1 MVYKNIF
8 SVFSFLTI
16 IPIKTYDL
24 KYIAQNMY
32 LFPLVGLI
40 IGIAIGIVSFFIFS
54 YLESFILG
62 FIITATIIGITGLHH
77 SDALSDLADGLMAKG
92 SSEFKH
98 KVMSDPR
105 IGTAGTVVLII
116 YIIGM
121 IIFVSNIEEKIKL
134 VSVIII
140 AEVLSKYSMVLQC
153 YIGKSAWIGMNSI
166 FIKEMKNKKK
176 FLVSNLIL
184 ITSIIFFGLN
194 FYHEIIISLLTML
207 VISIVL
213 SLIANRSFGGISGDV
228 IGASNEISRFFI
240 YLIYS
245 LY

>member
-1 MVYKNIF
+1 
-8 SVFSFLTI
+8 
-16 IPIKTYDL
+16 
-24 KYIAQNMY
+24 MY

-40 IGIAIGIVSFFIFS
+40 IGIAIGFLSSLIFAYLPSFV
-54 YLESFILG
+54 LG
-62 FIITATIIGITGLHH
+62 FIITATILGITGLHH

-92 SSEFKH
+92 SKEFKH

-105 IGTAGTVVLII
+105 NGTAGTVVLIF

-121 IIFVSNIEEKIKL
+121 IIFVSTIEDKIKL

-153 YIGKSAWIGMNSI
+153 HIGKSAWIGLNLI
-166 FIKEMKNKKK
+166 FIKEMKHKKK

-184 ITSIIFFGLN
+184 T
-194 FYHEIIISLLTML
+194 ISLILFGFNLYYMIASLLIML
-207 VISIVL
+207 VVSLVL

-228 IGASNEISRFFI
+228 IGATNEVSRFFI
-240 YLIYS
+240 YLFYS
-245 LY
+245 IF

>member
-1 MVYKNIF
+1 LVYNNIF
-8 SVFSFLTI
+8 SAISFLTI

-24 KYIAQNMY
+24 RYVAQNMY

-40 IGIAIGIVSFFIFS
+40 IGIAIAVLSFLLFS
-54 YLESFILG
+54 YLQSFILG

-92 SSEFKH
+92 SIEFKH

-105 IGTAGTVVLII
+105 IGTAGTIVLIF

-153 YIGKSAWIGMNSI
+153 YTGKSAWLGMNSI

-176 FLVSNLIL
+176 FIVSNLIL
-184 ITSIIFFGLN
+184 ITSIILFGFN
-194 FYHEIIISLLTML
+194 FYYEIASLLTIL
-207 VISIVL
+207 VISIVI

-228 IGASNEISRFFI
+228 IGATNEISRFFI

-245 LY
+245 VF

>member
-1 MVYKNIF
+1 LVYNNIF

-24 KYIAQNMY
+24 KYVAKNMY

-40 IGIAIGIVSFFIFS
+40 IGIAIGILSFLLFS
-54 YLESFILG
+54 NLPSFVLG
-62 FIITATIIGITGLHH
+62 LIITATILGITGLHH

-92 SSEFKH
+92 SKEFKH

-105 IGTAGTVVLII
+105 NGTAGTVVLIF

-121 IIFVSNIEEKIKL
+121 IIFVSNIEDKIKL

-153 YIGKSAWIGMNSI
+153 YIGKSAWIGLNLI

-176 FLVSNLIL
+176 FLASNLIL
-184 ITSIIFFGLN
+184 TISLILFGFN
-194 FYHEIIISLLTML
+194 FYHMIASLLIML
-207 VISIVL
+207 VITIVL
-213 SLIANRSFGGISGDV
+213 LFIANRSFGGISGDV
-228 IGASNEISRFFI
+228 IGATNEISRFFI

-245 LY
+245 VF

>member
-1 MVYKNIF
+1 MVYNNIF

-24 KYIAQNMY
+24 KYVAKNMY

-40 IGIAIGIVSFFIFS
+40 IGIAIGFLSSLIFAYLPSFV
-54 YLESFILG
+54 LG
-62 FIITATIIGITGLHH
+62 FIITATILGITGLHH

-92 SSEFKH
+92 SKEFKH

-105 IGTAGTVVLII
+105 NGTAGTVVLIF

-121 IIFVSNIEEKIKL
+121 IIFVSTIEDKIKL

-153 YIGKSAWIGMNSI
+153 HIGKSAWIGLNLI
-166 FIKEMKNKKK
+166 FIKEMKHKKK

-184 ITSIIFFGLN
+184 T
-194 FYHEIIISLLTML
+194 ISLILFGFNLYYMIASLLIML
-207 VISIVL
+207 VVSLVL

-228 IGASNEISRFFI
+228 IGATNEISRFFI
-240 YLIYS
+240 YLFYS
-245 LY
+245 IF

>member
-1 MVYKNIF
+1 MVYNNIF

-24 KYIAQNMY
+24 KYVAKNMY

-40 IGIAIGIVSFFIFS
+40 IGIAIGFLSFFLFP
-54 YLESFILG
+54 YLPSFVLG
-62 FIITATIIGITGLHH
+62 FIVTATILGITGLHH

-92 SSEFKH
+92 SKEFKH

-105 IGTAGTVVLII
+105 NGTAGTVVLIF

-121 IIFVSNIEEKIKL
+121 IIFVSTIEDKIKL
-134 VSVIII
+134 ISVIII

-153 YIGKSAWIGMNSI
+153 YIGKSAWIGLNLI

-184 ITSIIFFGLN
+184 T
-194 FYHEIIISLLTML
+194 ISLILFGFNSYHMIASLLIML
-207 VISIVL
+207 VISLVL

-228 IGASNEISRFFI
+228 IGATNEISRFFI
-240 YLIYS
+240 YLFYS
-245 LY
+245 IF

>member
-1 MVYKNIF
+1 MVYNNIF
-8 SVFSFLTI
+8 SAFSFLTI

-24 KYIAQNMY
+24 RYVAQNMY

-40 IGIAIGIVSFFIFS
+40 IGIAIAVLSFLLFS
-54 YLESFILG
+54 YLQSFILG

-92 SSEFKH
+92 SIEFKH

-105 IGTAGTVVLII
+105 IGTAGTIVLIF

-121 IIFVSNIEEKIKL
+121 VIFVSNIEEKIKL
-134 VSVIII
+134 FSVIII

-153 YIGKSAWIGMNSI
+153 YIGKSAWKGMNSI

-176 FLVSNLIL
+176 FIVSNLIL
-184 ITSIIFFGLN
+184 ITSIVLFGFN
-194 FYHEIIISLLTML
+194 FYYEMASLLTIL
-207 VISIVL
+207 VIVLVL
-213 SLIANRSFGGISGDV
+213 SLIANRSFGGLSGDV
-228 IGASNEISRFFI
+228 IGATNEISRFFI

-245 LY
+245 IF

>member
-1 MVYKNIF
+1 LVYNNIF

-24 KYIAQNMY
+24 KYVAKNMY

-40 IGIAIGIVSFFIFS
+40 IGIATGILSFLLFS
-54 YLESFILG
+54 NLPSFVLG
-62 FIITATIIGITGLHH
+62 LIITATILGIAGLHH

-92 SSEFKH
+92 SKEFKH

-105 IGTAGTVVLII
+105 NGTAGTVVLIF

-121 IIFVSNIEEKIKL
+121 IIFVSNIEDKIKL

-153 YIGKSAWIGMNSI
+153 YIGKSAWIGLNLI

-184 ITSIIFFGLN
+184 TISLILFGFN
-194 FYHEIIISLLTML
+194 FYHMIASLLIML
-207 VISIVL
+207 VITIVL
-213 SLIANRSFGGISGDV
+213 LFIANRSFGGISGDV
-228 IGASNEISRFFI
+228 IGATNEISRFFI

-245 LY
+245 VF

>member
-1 MVYKNIF
+1 MVYNNIF
-8 SVFSFLTI
+8 SAFSFLTI

-24 KYIAQNMY
+24 RYVAQNMY

-40 IGIAIGIVSFFIFS
+40 IGIAIAVLSFLLFS
-54 YLESFILG
+54 YLQSFILG
-62 FIITATIIGITGLHH
+62 FVITATIIGITGLHH

-92 SSEFKH
+92 SIEFKH

-105 IGTAGTVVLII
+105 IGTAGTIVLIF

-121 IIFVSNIEEKIKL
+121 VIFVSNIEEKIKL

-176 FLVSNLIL
+176 FIVSNLIL
-184 ITSIIFFGLN
+184 ITSIILFGFN
-194 FYHEIIISLLTML
+194 FYYEIASLLTIL
-207 VISIVL
+207 VISVVI

-228 IGASNEISRFFI
+228 IGATNEISRFFI

-245 LY
+245 VF

>member
-1 MVYKNIF
+1 MVYNNIF

-16 IPIKTYDL
+16 IPIKNYDL
-24 KYIAQNMY
+24 KYVAKNMY
-32 LFPLVGLI
+32 LFPLVGLL
-40 IGIAIGIVSFFIFS
+40 IGIAIGFLSFLLFS
-54 YLESFILG
+54 YLPSFVLG
-62 FIITATIIGITGLHH
+62 FIIIATILGITGLHH

-92 SSEFKH
+92 SKEFKH

-105 IGTAGTVVLII
+105 NGTAGTVVLIF

-121 IIFVSNIEEKIKL
+121 IIFVSYIDDKIKL
-134 VSVIII
+134 ISVIII

-153 YIGKSAWIGMNSI
+153 YIGKSAWIGLNLI

-176 FLVSNLIL
+176 FLVSNIILTISLIL
-184 ITSIIFFGLN
+184 FGFN
-194 FYHEIIISLLTML
+194 FYHMIASLLIML

-228 IGASNEISRFFI
+228 IGATNEISRFFI
-240 YLIYS
+240 YLFYS
-245 LY
+245 IF

>member
-1 MVYKNIF
+1 MVYNNIF

-24 KYIAQNMY
+24 KYVAKNMY

-40 IGIAIGIVSFFIFS
+40 IGIAIGFLSSLLFPYLPSFV
-54 YLESFILG
+54 LG
-62 FIITATIIGITGLHH
+62 FIITATILGITGLHH

-92 SSEFKH
+92 SKEFKH

-105 IGTAGTVVLII
+105 NGTAGTVVLIF

-121 IIFVSNIEEKIKL
+121 IIFVSTIEDKIKL

-153 YIGKSAWIGMNSI
+153 HIGKSAWIGLNLI

-184 ITSIIFFGLN
+184 TISLILFGFN
-194 FYHEIIISLLTML
+194 FYHMIASLLIML
-207 VISIVL
+207 VISLVL
-213 SLIANRSFGGISGDV
+213 SFIANRSFGGISGDV
-228 IGASNEISRFFI
+228 IGATNEISRFFI
-240 YLIYS
+240 YLVYS
-245 LY
+245 IF

>member
-1 MVYKNIF
+1 LVYNNIF

-16 IPIKTYDL
+16 IPIKNYDL
-24 KYIAQNMY
+24 RYIAQNMY

-40 IGIAIGIVSFFIFS
+40 IGIAIGVLSFILFS
-54 YLESFILG
+54 YLQSFMLG
-62 FIITATIIGITGLHH
+62 FIITATIIGISGLHH
-77 SDALSDLADGLMAKG
+77 TDALSDLADGLMAKG

-105 IGTAGTVVLII
+105 IGTAGTVVLIF

-134 VSVIII
+134 ISVIII

-153 YIGKSAWIGMNSI
+153 YLGKSAWIGMNSI

-176 FLVSNLIL
+176 FIVSNLIL
-184 ITSIIFFGLN
+184 TTSIILFGFN
-194 FYHEIIISLLTML
+194 FYHEIASLSTMF

-213 SLIANRSFGGISGDV
+213 LLIANRSFGGISGDV
-228 IGASNEISRFFI
+228 IGATNEISRFFI

-245 LY
+245 VF

>member
-1 MVYKNIF
+1 LVYNNIF

-24 KYIAQNMY
+24 KYVAENMY

-40 IGIAIGIVSFFIFS
+40 IGIAIGMLSFLLFS
-54 YLESFILG
+54 YLPSFVLG
-62 FIITATIIGITGLHH
+62 FIITVTILGITGLHH

-92 SSEFKH
+92 SKEFKH

-105 IGTAGTVVLII
+105 NGTAGTVVLIF

-121 IIFVSNIEEKIKL
+121 IIFVSNIEDKIKL

-153 YIGKSAWIGMNSI
+153 YIGKSAWIGLNLI

-176 FLVSNLIL
+176 FLVSNIILTISLIL
-184 ITSIIFFGLN
+184 FGFN
-194 FYHEIIISLLTML
+194 FYHVVASLLTML
-207 VISIVL
+207 VISLVL
-213 SLIANRSFGGISGDV
+213 SLIANRTLGGISGDV
-228 IGASNEISRFFI
+228 IGATNEISRFFI

-245 LY
+245 IF

>member
-1 MVYKNIF
+1 LVYNNIF

-24 KYIAQNMY
+24 RYVAQNMY

-40 IGIAIGIVSFFIFS
+40 IGIAIAVLSFLLFS
-54 YLESFILG
+54 YLQSFILG
-62 FIITATIIGITGLHH
+62 FVITATIIGITGLHH

-92 SSEFKH
+92 SIEFKH

-105 IGTAGTVVLII
+105 IGTAGTIVLIF

-121 IIFVSNIEEKIKL
+121 VIFVSNIEEKIKL

-176 FLVSNLIL
+176 FIVSNLIL
-184 ITSIIFFGLN
+184 ITSIILFGFN
-194 FYHEIIISLLTML
+194 FYYEIASLLTIL
-207 VISIVL
+207 VISVVI

-228 IGASNEISRFFI
+228 IGATNEISRFFI

-245 LY
+245 VF

>member
-1 MVYKNIF
+1 MVYNNIF
-8 SVFSFLTI
+8 SAFSFLTI

-24 KYIAQNMY
+24 IYVAKNMY

-40 IGIAIGIVSFFIFS
+40 VGIAIGVLSFLLFS
-54 YLESFILG
+54 YLQSFMLG

-92 SSEFKH
+92 SNELKH
-98 KVMSDPR
+98 KVMADPR
-105 IGTAGTVVLII
+105 TGTAGTVVLIF

-134 VSVIII
+134 FSVIII

-184 ITSIIFFGLN
+184 ITSIILFGFN
-194 FYHEIIISLLTML
+194 FYHEIASLLTML

-228 IGASNEISRFFI
+228 IGATNEISRFFI

-245 LY
+245 VF

>member
-1 MVYKNIF
+1 MVYNNIF
-8 SVFSFLTI
+8 SAFSFLTI
-16 IPIKTYDL
+16 IPIKTYDIR
-24 KYIAQNMY
+24 YIAQNMY

-40 IGIAIGIVSFFIFS
+40 IGIAIAVLSFLLFS
-54 YLESFILG
+54 YLQSFILG

-92 SSEFKH
+92 SIEFKH
-98 KVMSDPR
+98 KVMSAPR
-105 IGTAGTVVLII
+105 IGTAGTIVLIF

-121 IIFVSNIEEKIKL
+121 VIFVSNIEEKIKL

-176 FLVSNLIL
+176 FIVSNLIL
-184 ITSIIFFGLN
+184 ITSIILFGFN
-194 FYHEIIISLLTML
+194 FYYEIASLLTIL
-207 VISIVL
+207 VISVVI

-228 IGASNEISRFFI
+228 IGATNEISRFFI
-240 YLIYS
+240 YLIYAVF
-245 LY
+245 

>member
-1 MVYKNIF
+1 MVYNNIF
-8 SVFSFLTI
+8 SAISFLTI

-24 KYIAQNMY
+24 RYVAQNMY

-40 IGIAIGIVSFFIFS
+40 IGIAIAVLSFLLFS
-54 YLESFILG
+54 YLQSFILG
-62 FIITATIIGITGLHH
+62 FVITATIIGITGLHH

-92 SSEFKH
+92 SIEFKH

-105 IGTAGTVVLII
+105 IGTAGTIVLIF

-121 IIFVSNIEEKIKL
+121 VIFVSNIEEKIKL

-176 FLVSNLIL
+176 FIVSNLIL
-184 ITSIIFFGLN
+184 ITSIILFGFN
-194 FYHEIIISLLTML
+194 FYYEIASLLTIL
-207 VISIVL
+207 VISVVI

-228 IGASNEISRFFI
+228 IGATNEISRFFI

-245 LY
+245 VF